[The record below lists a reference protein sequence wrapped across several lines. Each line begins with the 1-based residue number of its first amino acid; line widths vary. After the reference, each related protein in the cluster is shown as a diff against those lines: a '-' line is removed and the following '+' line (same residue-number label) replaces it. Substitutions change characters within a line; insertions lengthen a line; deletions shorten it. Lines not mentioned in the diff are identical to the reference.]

1 MGTHVSYYINLKT
14 KNINKDEP
22 CYANFNNCANPEL
35 YNIFI
40 EKEKRFYPLEE
51 IYEYFEYLKRAGIN
65 NKWWIINSS
74 LLLTETDNVFLKA
87 KAQTEITWINKVKE
101 FAEDNVVVVPWQ
113 GAEIKEENI
122 RNLIN

>member
-1 MGTHVSYYINLKT
+1 M
-14 KNINKDEP
+14 
-22 CYANFNNCANPEL
+22 
-35 YNIFI
+35 
-40 EKEKRFYPLEE
+40 
-51 IYEYFEYLKRAGIN
+51 
-65 NKWWIINSS
+65 
-74 LLLTETDNVFLKA
+74 LTETDNVFLKA